1 MGAVGRTSRR
11 RTPAPLPWAPTPHGP
26 TPHGRPAADPRPR
39 PRRVATVARIVGGPA
54 GRGRALLLT
63 AAAALVVAV
72 AVGLSLLTGGRTV
85 STPFLSYTV
94 PDGWT
99 ADPADAAPQGTP
111 VLQGAAHGP
120 GYDCGGERYV
130 RGFAAAALL
139 PTDASAGPADRAER
153 LARWFAASS
162 YSTPD
167 GAAPE
172 VTVAPPRP
180 VQVAGPQGLVDG
192 TVTELTAG
200 AAGHGDCPGLR
211 GTVLVLAAPVSG
223 GAALLLVAG
232 DADGGPPEPR
242 PPARAAL
249 DGVLASVR
257 LA

>member
-1 MGAVGRTSRR
+1 
-11 RTPAPLPWAPTPHGP
+11 
-26 TPHGRPAADPRPR
+26 
-39 PRRVATVARIVGGPA
+39 VARVVGGPA
-54 GRGRALLLT
+54 GRGRALLL
-63 AAAALVVAV
+63 AAAVALATAI
-72 AVGLSLLTGGRTV
+72 AVGLSLLTGARTV

-99 ADPADAAPQGTP
+99 ADAANAAAPQGAP
-111 VLQGAAHGP
+111 VLQGAARGP
-120 GYDCGGERYV
+120 DYDCGGESYV

-139 PTDASAGPADRAER
+139 PTDASAGPALRADR
-153 LARWFAASS
+153 LARWFAATS

-180 VQVAGPQGLVDG
+180 VPVAGPQGPVDG
-192 TVTELTAG
+192 TVTELTAT
-200 AAGHGDCPGLR
+200 AAGHGGCPALR

-242 PPARAAL
+242 PPDRATL

-257 LA
+257 LT